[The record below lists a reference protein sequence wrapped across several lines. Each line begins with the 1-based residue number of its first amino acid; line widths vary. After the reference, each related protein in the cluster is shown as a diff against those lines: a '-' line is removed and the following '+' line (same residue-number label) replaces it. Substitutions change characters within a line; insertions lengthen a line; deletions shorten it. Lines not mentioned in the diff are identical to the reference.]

1 MVGDGGNRGM
11 LTYQDVGL
19 SAYEEQEIMRLL
31 GRRPNE
37 LELGLF
43 GALWSEHCSY
53 KSSKNLLAQL
63 PHQGRFVV
71 QGPGGNAGVV
81 QLSADWDVAFK
92 IESHNHPSF
101 VEPLQG
107 AATGVG
113 GILRDIV
120 AMGARPIAIAD
131 ILKFGTN
138 EKAPALLHGVV
149 EGIGAYGNAIGIPNV
164 TGSLGFSAVYDA
176 NPLVNVLAV
185 GIRRH
190 GLHVGADGARPGSVL
205 ILIGQGTGRDGIHGA
220 SLLASHDFGAETEEM
235 RPTVQVGD
243 PFMGKLLME
252 ATLAI
257 VDKGLSDAVQDLG
270 AAGLTSSTAELAY
283 ASSVGLEIDVSQV
296 ICREANMSPYEV
308 MLSETQE
315 RMLLSVPKHNLAAVL
330 EILAWYELPYAQ
342 IGQVMA
348 GDFLRVVA
356 GDQVLAELPTS
367 VLVGGCPRVPVK
379 HGKRMGSIDQSG
391 AVETGNLE
399 LAWGYQVLG
408 HADCRDRASVYQRYD
423 SMIGIRTVWG
433 PEHDVAVMHLENG
446 SPGICIAVA
455 APARWAEIDSYSGG
469 IGAVAAALSLVA
481 TQGAVPLGLTDGIN
495 AGNPEKPEAYDKMA
509 ALIQGIGKAAE
520 IFEVPVTGGN
530 VSLHNETEGRAI
542 WPTAAIGVVAR
553 HPSPEHPMADTPPYA
568 GARVLILNP
577 PTKPD
582 LGGSVLAEILG
593 RSASYPTLDVDA
605 IQHSVHFLAE
615 IVPQAEHVGLLAC
628 RAVGV
633 GGLFVTVAKS
643 LIDKNPMALGAHL
656 NLAQDVDARFVFN
669 EMAGQWVLF
678 VDPKISPF
686 WDHVSETHGVSVID
700 IGSVTDSPELVLT
713 GGRTLT
719 WPLIDLKRAYRKGGV
734 RDVR

>member
-1 MVGDGGNRGM
+1 M
-11 LTYQDVGL
+11 LTHQDVGL
-19 SAYEEQEIMRLL
+19 SASEDQEIVQLL

-63 PHQGRFVV
+63 PQQGQFVV

-81 QLSADWDVAFK
+81 QLSADWDIAFK

-131 ILKFGTN
+131 ILKFGVN
-138 EKAPALLHGVV
+138 EQAPALLHGVV

-185 GIRRH
+185 GMRRH
-190 GLHVGADGARPGSVL
+190 GLQVGADGARPGSVL

-220 SLLASHDFGAETEEM
+220 SLLASRDFGAETEEM

-252 ATLAI
+252 ATLA
-257 VDKGLSDAVQDLG
+257 VVGKGFADAVQDLG

-283 ASSVGLEIDVSQV
+283 ASSVGLIVDVSKV
-296 ICREANMSPYEV
+296 ICREQNMSPYEI

-315 RMLLSVPKHNLAAVL
+315 RMLLSVPKQNLASVL
-330 EILAWYELPYAQ
+330 EVLAWYELPYAE
-342 IGQVMA
+342 IGRVVA
-348 GDFLRVVA
+348 GDFLRIEA

-367 VLVGGCPRVPVK
+367 VLVGSCPRLPVMHDVRIWDAGQPSVLEK
-379 HGKRMGSIDQSG
+379 IGLQSR
-391 AVETGNLE
+391 
-399 LAWGYQVLG
+399 WGYQVLG
-408 HADCRDRASVYQRYD
+408 HPDCRNRSSVYQRYD
-423 SMIGIRTVWG
+423 SMIGTRTVWG
-433 PEHDVAVMHLENG
+433 PEHDVAVMHIGNG
-446 SPGICIAVA
+446 KPGLCIAVA
-455 APARWAEIDSYSGG
+455 APARWAAYDSYAGG
-469 IGAVAAALSLVA
+469 IGAVVAALSLVA
-481 TQGAVPLGLTDGIN
+481 AQGAVPLGLTDGIN
-495 AGNPEKPEAYDKMA
+495 AGNPAKFEPYRKMA
-509 ALIQGIGKAAE
+509 DLIRGIGKAAE

-530 VSLHNETEGRAI
+530 VSLHNETEGQAI

-553 HPSPEHPMADTPPYA
+553 HPNPEHPIADAPPDA
-568 GARVLILNP
+568 GVRILALNP
-577 PTKPD
+577 PANPD

-593 RSASYPTLDVDA
+593 RSDRYPVLDLRA
-605 IQHSVHFLAE
+605 IQHSLRFLVE
-615 IVPQAEHVGLLAC
+615 IIPQAETVGLLGC
-628 RAVGV
+628 RAVGI
-633 GGLFVTVAKS
+633 GGLFFAVAKS
-643 LIDKNPMALGAHL
+643 LMTKTPMALGA
-656 NLAQDVDARFVFN
+656 NLVLAGDADARFVFN

-678 VDPKISPF
+678 VDPEFQSF
-686 WDHVSETHGVSVID
+686 WDHVSETHGVSVVD
-700 IGSVTDSPELVLT
+700 IGWVTGSPEVVIT
-713 GGRTLT
+713 AGRSLT
-719 WPLIDLKRAYRKGGV
+719 WPLIDLWRAYRKGGV

>member
-1 MVGDGGNRGM
+1 M

-19 SAYEEQEIMRLL
+19 SAREDQEIVRLL

-63 PHQGRFVV
+63 PHQGQFVV

-81 QLSADWDVAFK
+81 QLSADWDIAFK

-131 ILKFGTN
+131 ILKFGTD
-138 EKAPALLHGVV
+138 EKAPGLLHRVV

-185 GIRRH
+185 GMRRH
-190 GLHVGADGARPGSVL
+190 GLHVGADGARPESVL

-220 SLLASHDFGAETEEM
+220 SLLASQDFGAETEEM

-257 VDKGLSDAVQDLG
+257 VDQGLADAVQDLG

-283 ASSVGLEIDVSQV
+283 ASSVGVVVDVSKV
-296 ICREANMSPYEV
+296 ICREQNMNPYEI

-315 RMLLSVPKHNLAAVL
+315 RMLLSVPKKNLAAVL
-330 EILAWYELPYAQ
+330 EILTWYEVPYAE
-342 IGQVMA
+342 IGRVVA

-356 GDQVLAELPTS
+356 ESQVLAELPTS
-367 VLVGGCPRVPVK
+367 VLVGGCPRLPVT
-379 HGKRMGSIDQSG
+379 HDVWIWDGDQP
-391 AVETGNLE
+391 AALEKTRLE
-399 LAWGYQVLG
+399 LTWGYQVIG
-408 HADCRDRASVYQRYD
+408 HPDCRDRSSVYQRYD
-423 SMIGIRTVWG
+423 SMIGLRTVWG
-433 PEHDVAVMHLENG
+433 PEHDVAVMHIEKG
-446 SPGICIAVA
+446 SPGLCVAVT
-455 APARWAEIDSYSGG
+455 APARWAALDSYAGG

-481 TQGAVPLGLTDGIN
+481 TQGAVPLGITDGIN
-495 AGNPEKPEAYDKMA
+495 AGNPENSEPHRKMA

-530 VSLHNETEGRAI
+530 VSLHNETEGQAI

-553 HPSPEHPMADTPPYA
+553 HPNPEQPIADAPPYA
-568 GARVLILNP
+568 GTRILVLNP
-577 PTKPD
+577 PGKPD

-593 RSASYPTLDVDA
+593 HPGSYPVLDVGA
-605 IQHSVHFLAE
+605 IQHSLHFLAE
-615 IVPQAEHVGLLAC
+615 IISQAKNVGLLAC
-628 RAVGV
+628 RAVGI
-633 GGLFVTVAKS
+633 GGLFVAVAKS
-643 LIDKNPMALGAHL
+643 LITKTPMALGAHL
-656 NLAQDVDARFVFN
+656 VLAEDADARFVFN

-678 VDPKISPF
+678 VEPDFKPF
-686 WDHVSETHGVSVID
+686 WDQVFETHGVSVID
-700 IGSVTDSPELVLT
+700 IGLVTDSPELMIT
-713 GGRTLT
+713 AGRAIT
-719 WPLIDLKRAYRKGGV
+719 WPLIDLWRAYRKGGV